1 MKTKEAATL
10 SLIFTVHMLITVVPS
25 PLDRL
30 LDFVIP
36 YVSAFIA
43 FVFLENSK
51 IALLC
56 ALPTTVRNYMAL
68 IENYPFIY
76 LMFQEKADL
85 VILYMIVTIPVTS
98 ILEVFLAKSTVKKLK
113 LKERVGYA

>member
-1 MKTKEAATL
+1 
-10 SLIFTVHMLITVVPS
+10 LIFVVHILIVVVPS
-25 PLDRL
+25 PLDEILDL
-30 LDFVIP
+30 LAP

-43 FVFLENSK
+43 FIFLENSK

-68 IENYPFIY
+68 IKNYPFIY

-85 VILYMIVTIPVTS
+85 VILYMLVSIPITS
-98 ILEVFLAKSTVKKLK
+98 ILEVFLAKFTVKKLK